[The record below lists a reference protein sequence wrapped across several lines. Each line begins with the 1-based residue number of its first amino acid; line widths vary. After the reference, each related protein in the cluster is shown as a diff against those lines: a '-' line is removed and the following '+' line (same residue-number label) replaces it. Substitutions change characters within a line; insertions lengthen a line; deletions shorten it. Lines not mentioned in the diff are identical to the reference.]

1 MANSNQPVP
10 SIAGRVSEWA
20 AVARAMIAD
29 GQSDKA
35 VKLAIKI
42 RESAGDDP
50 EAAGL
55 VSELLSTQVPK
66 WHFNLVRDVPRND
79 AFEAALRRAMKPG
92 IRVLDIGTG
101 TGLLAMMAAR
111 AGAAEVF
118 ACEMNQVVADA
129 AKQVIAKNGFAD
141 RIKVLPKPST
151 QLNAEQD
158 LGGPVDLIV
167 SEIVSNDLLD
177 EAVLPTMEHA
187 TAHLL
192 KPGGQLIP
200 AKGSIRVALA
210 FDAGSGKKC
219 MDVAS
224 GFDLTPFNYLA
235 EPRYHIHT
243 TSPDVRLMSEP
254 AEVFVFDF
262 GAADRVPGARKE
274 LSLVAQGGPV
284 NCVVQWIQLQL
295 DETGEYE
302 NKPGEP
308 KYSTWD
314 AYAYPLSKPIE
325 SQPGQ
330 RFIVNCSHDRF
341 RVRIWMPGE

>member
-1 MANSNQPVP
+1 
-10 SIAGRVSEWA
+10 
-20 AVARAMIAD
+20 MIAD
-29 GQSDKA
+29 GQPDKA
-35 VKLAIKI
+35 VKLAMKI

-50 EAAGL
+50 EAASL
-55 VSELLSTQVPK
+55 VSELLSTQVPQ

-79 AFEAALRRAMKPG
+79 AFEAALKRAMKPG

-118 ACEMNQVVADA
+118 ACEMNQVVAEA
-129 AKQVIAKNGFAD
+129 AKQVIAKNGLAD
-141 RIKVLPKPST
+141 RIKVLPKSSN
-151 QLNAEQD
+151 QLDAEQD
-158 LGGPVDLIV
+158 LGGRVDLIV

-177 EAVLPTMEHA
+177 EAVLPTMEYA

-200 AKGSIRVALA
+200 AKGGIRVALA
-210 FDAGSGKKC
+210 FDANSGRKR
-219 MDVAS
+219 MGTTS
-224 GFDLTPFNYLA
+224 GFDLAAFNYLA

-243 TSPDVRLMSEP
+243 TSPNLRLMSEP
-254 AEVFVFDF
+254 VDAFEFDF
-262 GAADRVPGARKE
+262 RLPDHVPGARKE
-274 LSLVAQGGPV
+274 LSLVAQGGPI

-308 KYSTWD
+308 RYSTWD
-314 AYAYPLSKPIE
+314 IYAYPLSKPIE

-330 RFIVNCSHDRF
+330 RFTVNCSHDRF